1 MIFILRKLLL
11 RSMITFYV
19 KVWST
24 INVMVM
30 VLSLSGYYLMSLA
43 KESVIIDNSALVD
56 YVKTRTDLLGIDL
69 FCITDKRLNNIIWGS
84 L

>member
-56 YVKTRTDLLGIDL
+56 YVKTRTDL